1 MDVMHQVSKT
11 LKIRIMN
18 NFWFIGLPYA
28 ALLVFIIGTIV
39 RYKVTPFKVSSL
51 STQFL
56 EGKQLFWGSRPF
68 HWGIIFLFFGHLIA
82 LLFPRAVLAWNGQPV
97 RLMII
102 EAAAFAFGLFAFIG
116 LTLLIIRRLNNKRL
130 QVVTTKMDVAVY
142 SVLVIQLITG
152 LWVAY
157 FYRWGSSWFA
167 SSLTPYLRSIF
178 TLNPDVSIM
187 AAMPLMVKIHFIVA
201 FVVLGM
207 VPFTRF
213 MHFLVYPFSYIW
225 RPYQLVIW
233 NWDRKKIRLPENINT
248 RNNSENT

>member
-1 MDVMHQVSKT
+1 
-11 LKIRIMN
+11 MN
-18 NFWFIGLPYA
+18 NFLFIGLPYA
-28 ALLVFIIGTIV
+28 AFLIFIIGTWV

-56 EGKQLFWGSRPF
+56 EGKQLFWGNRPF
-68 HWGIIFLFFGHLIA
+68 HWGIIFLFFGHLVA
-82 LLFPRAVLAWNGQPV
+82 FLFPRGVLAWNGQPV

-102 EAAAFAFGLFAFIG
+102 EAAAFAFGLMAFIG
-116 LTLLIIRRLNNKRL
+116 LILLIIRRLTNKRL

-142 SVLVIQLITG
+142 LVLLVQVITG

-178 TLNPDVSIM
+178 ILNPDVNVI
-187 AAMPLMVKIHFIVA
+187 AAMPLVVKIHVTGA

-207 VPFTRF
+207 IPFTRF
-213 MHFLVYPFSYIW
+213 MHFLVYPFSYLW

-233 NWDRKKIRLPENINT
+233 NWDRKKIRLADNMDSGNKT
-248 RNNSENT
+248 GN

>member
-1 MDVMHQVSKT
+1 
-11 LKIRIMN
+11 MN

-28 ALLVFIIGTIV
+28 AIIIFIIGTIL

-56 EGKQLFWGSRPF
+56 EERQFFWGNRPF
-68 HWGIIFLFFGHLIA
+68 HWGIIFLFFGHLVA
-82 LLFPRAVLAWNGQPV
+82 FLFPGALIAWNGQPV

-102 EAAAFAFGLFAFIG
+102 EAAAFAFALFALIG

-130 QVVTTKMDVAVY
+130 QVVTTKMDIAVY
-142 SVLVIQLITG
+142 AVLMIQLITG

-178 TLNPDVSIM
+178 TLNPDV
-187 AAMPLMVKIHFIVA
+187 AAISSMPLMVKIHVTGA
-201 FVVLGM
+201 FVVFGM
-207 VPFTRF
+207 IPFTRF

-233 NWDRKKIRLPENINT
+233 NWDRKKIRLSGNLDAKD
-248 RNNSENT
+248 NSGKN